1 MQAPK
6 PKTFFWLAS
15 AVTVPLAGWLAGRW
29 LAAREL
35 RLAVDEL
42 FAGMQDLPVLTYAPA
57 QLAGLPPPVQRYFQ
71 RVLQPGQPALRCV
84 RLRHDGFFKTALD
97 KPWSP
102 ITGVEYFRA
111 DQPGFV
117 WVGTTPWFSA
127 RDQYV
132 AGRGSLTVHL
142 LGVLPIV
149 RGRGP
154 AYNQGELLRWLAESI
169 WFPTSLLPALFSS
182 APLGAQVRWTPLDDH
197 SAHLTLTVHALQ
209 VACRVYFD
217 EQDEIV
223 RIETQRYHD
232 DTHLAPWVCHLADYR
247 ELHGLRVP
255 MWAEA
260 AWVMNGQEQPYAR
273 FTVRELDYDQ
283 PRLYPD

>member
-1 MQAPK
+1 MQAPNS
-6 PKTFFWLAS
+6 KTVLWLAS
-15 AVTVPLAGWLAGRW
+15 AVAVPLAGWLAGRW

-42 FAGMQDLPVLTYAPA
+42 FAGIIDTPLQTYDPA
-57 QLAGLPPPVQRYFQ
+57 QLVGLPPPVQRYFR
-71 RVLQPGQPALRCV
+71 RVLRPGQPALRCA

-97 KPWSP
+97 KPWTP

-142 LGVLPIV
+142 LGALPVV

-154 AYNQGELLRWLAESI
+154 AYNQGELLRWLTESV
-169 WFPTSLLPALFSS
+169 WFPTSLLPGVL
-182 APLGAQVRWTPLDDH
+182 PGRQVRWTPLDDH
-197 SAHLTLTVHALQ
+197 SARLTLNAHGVQ

-223 RIETQRYHD
+223 RFETQRYQD
-232 DTHLAPWVCHLADYR
+232 ATHLAPWVCRLADYGER
-247 ELHGLRVP
+247 HGLRVP
-255 MWAEA
+255 LWAEA

-283 PRLYPD
+283 PRQYPD